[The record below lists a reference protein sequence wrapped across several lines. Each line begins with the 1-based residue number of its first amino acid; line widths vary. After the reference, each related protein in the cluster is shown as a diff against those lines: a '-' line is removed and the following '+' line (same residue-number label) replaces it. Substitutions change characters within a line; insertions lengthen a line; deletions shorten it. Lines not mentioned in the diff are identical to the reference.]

1 MKEAFSCFSDGCLND
16 DEETMIE
23 LLVIANLTGL
33 TDGTSSKVEE
43 KLIYYLPDG
52 ISVDMVEI
60 DLDHPVKLQRSVLNS
75 W

>member
-1 MKEAFSCFSDGCLND
+1 M
-16 DEETMIE
+16 
-23 LLVIANLTGL
+23 IANLTGL